1 MARRSQTN
9 DPEFLRQQ
17 LEKAI
22 EAYEQVLS
30 SGSLREQVR
39 ELVPAMHALRDLGAS
54 LIPTS
59 GRTSARERILAYLR
73 ANVGEVV
80 PGEECMIVAGISDY
94 PRRIRELRSEL
105 GWPILSGVAAKEMR
119 DAALEDGG
127 EDEALGAPPSMA
139 TDDYMLVEDLR
150 DEDAARRWKT
160 ANTIRRSSEGVQA
173 KVLAYLRSNVG
184 RHVTSEEL
192 RYVANDAS
200 EWARRTRELRTEEGW
215 PIVTRFSG
223 APSLPVGIYIL
234 AEDKQSPPHDRH
246 IKEVVRREVMQR
258 DHWSCQWK
266 GCGWSHER
274 IAYDP
279 RFLEAHH
286 IHEHARGGSNEAE
299 NLVTLCNLHHDQV
312 HATGELILNDQA
324 AALLP

>member
-9 DPEFLRQQ
+9 NPEFLRQE

-30 SGSLREQVR
+30 SGSLRDQVR
-39 ELVPAMHALRDLGAS
+39 ALVPAMHTLRDLGAS
-54 LIPTS
+54 LIPTN
-59 GRTSARERILAYLR
+59 GRTSARGRILAYLR

-80 PGEECMIVAGISDY
+80 PGEECMIVAGIRDY

-127 EDEALGAPPSMA
+127 EGESLAAPPSMA
-139 TDDYMLVEDLR
+139 TDDYMLVEDWR

-160 ANTIRRSSEGVQA
+160 ANTIRRGSEGVQA
-173 KVLAYLRSNVG
+173 KVLAYLRANVG

-192 RYVANDAS
+192 RYVADDAS

-223 APSLPVGIYIL
+223 DPSLPVGIYIL

-246 IKEVVRREVMQR
+246 IREVVRREVMQR
-258 DHWSCQWK
+258 DHWTCQWK